1 MNHKFAQYFFPGV
14 LILCLFIGVHANLIQ
29 GSRILMLAL
38 TAVVLIAAHFIAP
51 QLNKLS
57 GRHFAYLLG
66 GGLLL
71 MLAGQIWSLTTMP
84 VTVYHDPFRVLA
96 QADQLA
102 AGNHVWTST
111 YFWRYANNVPLAYL
125 LSLWL
130 RLGALVGLSTNTA
143 VHMLSLL
150 TLDGFIILLLHTVHT
165 MSRRNSITFAAFA
178 FVALTPFAYT
188 YYLQVFYSDLPTMFV
203 LLAVLN
209 QLLHWRQSN
218 HRQRIYRGIGLT
230 LLTMLG
236 YLLKPSLIV
245 LIPALGL
252 TALIL
257 GAHGLLKKSKLLIPA
272 LLIVLGIGL
281 SVPATKIIDGASD
294 FSANNRYAFPITH
307 WIYMGYNPGSK
318 GKYSGKDTGTLVAMH
333 SKQARQQYDL
343 QQLPKRLQKLGFVGI
358 VKLWATKLGALF
370 DVHGIQSWYNGG
382 YRTAPKWYVQNAQL
396 IQYWLALVYQ
406 VASVAL
412 LLALAIRLL
421 GMPTL
426 QADGRSVV
434 LLLSIITALGYLA
447 FHTLVWETEA
457 RYGQALVPLLW
468 LAYSG
473 LPVTQTKKLRWRE
486 IGLGAAGLALPLL
499 FLKPIPTPP
508 SPIVVAAQRS
518 QMSVQYNAKPAQL
531 APGRQYTQRVHL
543 AASANYLS
551 VQIHKGSHVAV
562 TLTKLGTKQVVHLY
576 HSQTVYKTHRNL
588 SAGTYTIRVRN
599 PYAHAQ
605 SVDLVTTNHYQLAG
619 YPLQGSHDNP
629 QTTSFVYTVMRK

>member
-14 LILCLFIGVHANLIQ
+14 LIVCLFVGIHANLIE
-29 GSRILMLAL
+29 GSRLLMLLLSAL
-38 TAVVLIAAHFIAP
+38 VLIAAHFIAP

-57 GRHFAYLLG
+57 RRHFAYLLG

-71 MLAGQIWSLTTMP
+71 MLVGQIWSLSAMP

-130 RLGALVGLSTNTA
+130 RLGTVVGLSTNAA
-143 VHMLSLL
+143 VHLLSLL
-150 TLDGFIILLLHTVHT
+150 TLDGFIVLLLHTVHS
-165 MSRRNSITFAAFA
+165 MSRRNSVTFAAFA
-178 FVALTPFAYT
+178 FAALTPFAYT

-203 LLAVLN
+203 LLGVMN
-209 QLLHWRQSN
+209 LLRHWQQSS
-218 HRQRIYRGIGLT
+218 HRQRIYHGIGLT

-245 LIPALGL
+245 LIPALAL
-252 TALIL
+252 TAIIL
-257 GAHGLLKKSKLLIPA
+257 GAHGLLKKSKLLVPA

-281 SVPATKIIDGASD
+281 SVPATKIIDSASD
-294 FSANNRYAFPITH
+294 FTANDRYAFPITH
-307 WIYMGYNPGSK
+307 WIYMGYNQGSK

-333 SKQARQQYDL
+333 SKQARQQYDVK
-343 QQLPKRLQKLGFVGI
+343 QLPKRLQKLGFVGV
-358 VKLWATKLGALF
+358 VKLWTTKLSALF

-382 YRTAPKWYVQNAQL
+382 YRAAPKWYIQNAKL
-396 IQYWLALVYQ
+396 IQFWLALVYQ
-406 VASVAL
+406 VASIAL
-412 LLALAIRLL
+412 LLALASRLL
-421 GMPTL
+421 AMPML

-434 LLLSIITALGYLA
+434 LLLSIMTALGYLA

-473 LPVTQTKKLRWRE
+473 LPVAQTKTHRWRAM
-486 IGLGAAGLALPLL
+486 GLGAAGLALPLL
-499 FLKPIPTPP
+499 FLKPTPIPP
-508 SPIVVAAQRS
+508 SPVVVAAQRS

-531 APGRQYTQRVHL
+531 APGKQFTQQVHL

-551 VQIHKGSHVAV
+551 VQIHQGAHVAV
-562 TLTKLGTKQVVHLY
+562 TLTKAGTKQVIHL
-576 HSQTVYKTHRNL
+576 HRSQTVYKTHRQL

-599 PYAHAQ
+599 PQAQAQ
-605 SVDLVTTNHYQLAG
+605 SVDLVTTNHYYLAA
-619 YPLQGSHDNP
+619 YPLQSSRDNF